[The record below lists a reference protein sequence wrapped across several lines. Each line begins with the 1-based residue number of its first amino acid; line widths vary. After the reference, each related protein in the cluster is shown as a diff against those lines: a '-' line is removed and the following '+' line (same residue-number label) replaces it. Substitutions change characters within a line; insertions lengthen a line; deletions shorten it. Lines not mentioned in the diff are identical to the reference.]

1 MVSSLAA
8 LKLFCILATPWRQ
21 QTFQAVDI
29 ISKQQAKEML
39 DNSGI

>member
-1 MVSSLAA
+1 MIASLSA
-8 LKLFCILATPWRQ
+8 LKLFCILTAPWHLQ
-21 QTFQAVDI
+21 IFQAVD